1 MPVPFHAFAGCRP
14 VPFPDMISSTPLPD
28 LPFLRIEKNGDVL
41 VDVHVVPNAA
51 KTQAVGL
58 HGEDSQQALRLRL
71 NAPPVDGKA
80 NQALVKW
87 LAGCLGVPQQ
97 AITLARG
104 ETSRRKQLRVSAAA
118 AGRAGWEELVK
129 AAAGKDVPPA

>member
-1 MPVPFHAFAGCRP
+1 MPAAPPSRAPNFITMTSPKPPPELA
-14 VPFPDMISSTPLPD
+14 
-28 LPFLRIEKNGDVL
+28 FLRVEKNGDVL

-58 HGEDSQQALRLRL
+58 HGEAGQLTLRLRL
-71 NAPPVDGKA
+71 QAPPVDGKA

-87 LAGCLGVPQQ
+87 LAGCLGLPQQ
-97 AITLARG
+97 AVTLVRG

-118 AGRAGWEELVK
+118 AGRAAWDELVK
-129 AAAGKDVPPA
+129 AAGENSPAS